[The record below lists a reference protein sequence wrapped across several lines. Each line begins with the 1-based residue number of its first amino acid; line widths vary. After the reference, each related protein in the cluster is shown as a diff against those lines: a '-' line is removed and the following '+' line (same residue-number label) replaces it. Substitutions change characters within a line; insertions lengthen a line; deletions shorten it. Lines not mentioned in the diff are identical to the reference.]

1 MASCRGERSSRKCRC
16 APSATGALGEVPRG
30 SLDACRA
37 PLFLFLVLRLCSSS
51 SFPPPPP
58 PPPFVPSPPCART
71 RGGGARAGRMRGT
84 ARFSSTSRSTGQTGT
99 QSRTSPRAL
108 WTFTTALLRP
118 PSHWPAESFEMES
131 PSALLSH
138 DNPGHQSWS
147 LCVGAVPQLEAW
159 QGNTNRRFCLAFNAW
174 LWQGASPH
182 LSSFPLAHFSS
193 ARLGESAGQSTRLG
207 PIPGL
212 RERER
217 EAFFFPLR
225 PGPLSLPRHQHRC
238 ATNQP
243 TDYKS
248 GRGP

>member
-1 MASCRGERSSRKCRC
+1 
-16 APSATGALGEVPRG
+16 
-30 SLDACRA
+30 
-37 PLFLFLVLRLCSSS
+37 
-51 SFPPPPP
+51 
-58 PPPFVPSPPCART
+58 
-71 RGGGARAGRMRGT
+71 MRGT

-217 EAFFFPLR
+217 ERPFSFRYDQAPCPCRVTSIAAQPTNRPTTSLVGGLEPLLLGGLTPGRASCLASKHVRGLGAFFS
-225 PGPLSLPRHQHRC
+225 LSLSLSLSLFLS
-238 ATNQP
+238 
-243 TDYKS
+243 S
-248 GRGP
+248 GSLPLLRR